1 MVTKRFAIIT
11 MAVVLLTGFFL
22 QACPKHETIRIGF
35 VGGLTGRN
43 GDLGTAG
50 RDGALL
56 AVEAINADGGINGKK
71 IELVIRDDKSDPE
84 EAKKVVSEL
93 VAAKVAAIV
102 GPMTSVVAVATIPIM
117 DAARTLMLSP
127 SVSSNDLTGKDD
139 FFVRLNL
146 NRDTAAATA
155 DQMVNKLKIK
165 NAALVYD
172 VSNRSYTGSLA
183 EAFKIRFAALG
194 GTIAIEQTFNAKEK
208 GNLLTLARK
217 VAARNPRAVFIMAGA
232 IDSAMICQ
240 QLKKVGMTAPFFI
253 SEWASTNEFLKA
265 GGKAVAGT
273 YSLQHFNGNSIHP
286 PFVTFKRDYSKRFG
300 DNPSF
305 AATYSYEAVSIIAA
319 ALRKDP
325 DPARLKDTIIG
336 IGKFDGLLGS
346 FFIDRY
352 GDPERLFYVMHVRND
367 QYIPVE

>member
-1 MVTKRFAIIT
+1 MNTGRCAMTT
-11 MAVVLLTGFFL
+11 MAVVVLTGL
-22 QACPKHETIRIGF
+22 TLHACQKPETIRIGF

-50 RDGALL
+50 RDGTLL
-56 AVEAINADGGINGKK
+56 AVEAINAEGGINGKK
-71 IELVIRDDKSDPE
+71 IELLIRDDKSDPE

-102 GPMTSVVAVATIPIM
+102 GPMTSVVAVAAIPII

-127 SVSSNDLTGKDD
+127 TVSSNDLTGRDD
-139 FFVRLNL
+139 FFIRLNL
-146 NRDTAAATA
+146 NSDTAAATA

-172 VSNRSYTGSLA
+172 ISNRSYTGSLA
-183 EAFKIRFAALG
+183 DAFKIRFAALG

-208 GNLLTLARK
+208 TDLLTLARK
-217 VAARNPRAVFIMAGA
+217 VAARKPRAVFILAGA

-240 QLKKVGMTAPFFI
+240 QLKKIGMSTPFFI
-253 SEWASTNEFLKA
+253 AEWASTNEFLKA

-273 YSLQHFNGNSIHP
+273 YSLQHFNGNSIYP
-286 PFVTFKRDYSKRFG
+286 PFFKFKHDYSKRFG

-305 AATYSYEAVSIIAA
+305 AATYAYEAVSIIAA

-325 DPARLKDTIIG
+325 DPAHVKETIVG
-336 IGKFDGLLGS
+336 IGKFDGLQGS
-346 FFIDRY
+346 LFIDRH

-367 QYIPVE
+367 QYVLVE

>member
-1 MVTKRFAIIT
+1 MGTKLFS
-11 MAVVLLTGFFL
+11 LLVACTSFL
-22 QACPKHETIRIGF
+22 VCFSLQSCQKPETIRLGF

-56 AVEAINADGGINGKK
+56 AVETINAGGGIDGKR

-102 GPMTSVVAVATIPIM
+102 GPMTSVVAVATIPII

-139 FFVRLNL
+139 FFIRLNL

-155 DQMVNKLKIK
+155 DLMVGTLKIK

-172 VSNRSYTGSLA
+172 VSNKSYTGSLA
-183 EAFKIRFAALG
+183 EAFKMRFAALG
-194 GTIAIEQTFNAKEK
+194 GTMAIEETFNSKEK
-208 GNLLTLARK
+208 GDLLTLARK
-217 VAARNPRAVFIMAGA
+217 VAARKPGAVFILAGA
-232 IDSAMICQ
+232 IDSAMVCQ
-240 QLKKVGMTAPFFI
+240 QMKKIGMSAPFFI
-253 SEWASTNEFLKA
+253 AEWASTNEFLKA

-273 YSLQHFNGNSIHP
+273 YSLQHFNDNSIHP
-286 PFVTFKRDYSKRFG
+286 PFVKFKQDYIRRFG

-305 AATYSYEAVSIIAA
+305 AATYAYEAVSIIAA
-319 ALRKDP
+319 ALRKDS
-325 DPARLKDTIIG
+325 DPAHLKDTIIG
-336 IGKFDGLLGS
+336 IGKFDGLQGS
-346 FFIDRY
+346 LFIDRY
-352 GDPERLFYVMHVRND
+352 GDPERLFYSTRVRND
-367 QYIPVE
+367 RYVLVE

>member
-1 MVTKRFAIIT
+1 MGTRRFAIIA
-11 MAVVLLTGFFL
+11 MAALLTSLTL
-22 QACPKHETIRIGF
+22 QSCQKQEKIRLGF

-50 RDGALL
+50 RDGSLL
-56 AVEAINADGGINGKK
+56 AVEAINASGGIGGKR

-84 EAKKVVSEL
+84 EAKKVVNEL
-93 VAAKVAAIV
+93 VSKKVAAIV
-102 GPMTSVVAVATIPIM
+102 GPMTSVVAVATIPII
-117 DAARTLMLSP
+117 DAARMLMLSP
-127 SVSSNDLTGKDD
+127 TVSSNDLTGKDD
-139 FFVRLNL
+139 FFIRLNL
-146 NRDTAAATA
+146 NSDTAAATA
-155 DQMVNKLKIK
+155 DLMIGRLKIK

-194 GTIAIEQTFNAKEK
+194 GTIAIEQTFNAKEQTD
-208 GNLLTLARK
+208 LLALARQ
-217 VAARNPRAVFIMAGA
+217 VAARKPRAVFIIAGA

-240 QLKKVGMTAPFFI
+240 QLKKIGVSAPFFI
-253 SEWASTNEFLKA
+253 AEWASTNEFLKA

-273 YSLQHFNGNSIHP
+273 YSLQHFNGNSVHP
-286 PFVTFKRDYSKRFG
+286 PFVQFKQNFSKRFG
-300 DNPSF
+300 DSPSF

-325 DPARLKDTIIG
+325 DPTHLKDTVIG
-336 IGKFDGLLGS
+336 IGRFDGLLGS

-352 GDPERLFYVMHVRND
+352 GDPDRLFFVTYVRND
-367 QYIPVE
+367 QYVPVE